1 MFNRRWLRWL
11 TLPSV
16 CLICQLSLYVFS
28 KYLFYYVFVL
38 SFDSVQTSGLVS
50 SNSIEVYE
58 QTRTVNSS
66 DNRHCIILHSNRS
79 MFEGTAKFE
88 GAPLLGEYLYLKFV
102 NSRLLQFSV
111 LLSFCLAEGLFL
123 IIGLKTEFLLFA
135 VCFLSFYTFF
145 WAFVVVDRLLLARLI
160 RHFEFLVSIALWR
173 CSSSLRL
180 SSQSITTYRIRN
192 IPGCHPW
199 SNLREILLLIACGA
213 WHRHLLS
220 GKMVETK
227 AVRF

>member
-1 MFNRRWLRWL
+1 
-11 TLPSV
+11 
-16 CLICQLSLYVFS
+16 
-28 KYLFYYVFVL
+28 
-38 SFDSVQTSGLVS
+38 
-50 SNSIEVYE
+50 
-58 QTRTVNSS
+58 
-66 DNRHCIILHSNRS
+66 

-160 RHFEFLVSIALWR
+160 RHFEFLVSIAVVAMFFIVEII
-173 CSSSLRL
+173 
-180 SSQSITTYRIRN
+180 QSVHNN
-192 IPGCHPW
+192 IPHSKYSGVSPMIQLAGDIAANCVW
-199 SNLREILLLIACGA
+199 CVASAFALR
-213 WHRHLLS
+213 
-220 GKMVETK
+220 
-227 AVRF
+227 